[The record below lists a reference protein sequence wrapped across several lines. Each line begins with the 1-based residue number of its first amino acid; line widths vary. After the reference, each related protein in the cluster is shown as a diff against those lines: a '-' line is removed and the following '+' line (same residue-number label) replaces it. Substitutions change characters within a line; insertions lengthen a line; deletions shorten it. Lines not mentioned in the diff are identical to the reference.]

1 MSAGHTPGPWFVARK
16 AETGETIIEVAG
28 ELGRSFRTHWVPVC
42 TMEMGEDWDAE
53 TVAANAR
60 LIACAPDL
68 MKVMEELLW
77 LRTQEF
83 KSAVKKKN
91 AYERAMC
98 NSLTAMRIIE
108 GMDKWPD

>member
-1 MSAGHTPGPWFVARK
+1 MSAGKHTPGPWFVARK
-16 AETGETIIEVAG
+16 GFAAETMIEARGEPGPNGETRWA
-28 ELGRSFRTHWVPVC
+28 PVC

-68 MKVMEELLW
+68 MAVMEELLW

-91 AYERAMC
+91 AYERAM
-98 NSLTAMRIIE
+98 SRTPMGIIR
-108 GMDKWPD
+108 GGVKWPD